1 MKRYFFAAMVALVAT
16 LALAASASADVTRY
30 QQGTLTVTL
39 TDYGYVHTYAITTCG
54 INFTG
59 TGGIASLGLE
69 ETITGTLAGQTLT
82 FHADY
87 LTYNPGYHWSQGDY
101 AITWGVT
108 NMTNAKNHGEFVSGG
123 GDPHSLVGMPCK

>member
-1 MKRYFFAAMVALVAT
+1 MKRYFFAAVVALLAT

-39 TDYGYVHTYAITTCG
+39 TDYGFVHTYAITTCG

-59 TGGIASLGLE
+59 TGGITSLGLE
-69 ETITGTLAGQTLT
+69 ETISGTLAGQALT

-101 AITWGVT
+101 AITWQAET
-108 NMTNAKNHGEFVSGG
+108 SSFKNHGDFVSGG
-123 GDPHSLVGMPCK
+123 GDPHSLVGMPCQ